1 MTKGTAKAKQ
11 VKGKMN
17 KMKETLGKAIGDKS
31 TQKHGLGE
39 QLRGKAQEIAHKTA
53 DQYRKRTGH

>member
-11 VKGKMN
+11 VKG